1 MGPRPL
7 LFCLGLLL
15 APAALAGEVRDTEV
29 RYHDG
34 VYTLDMD
41 MVLDAGFDRVRAI
54 ITDYDHLARISGL
67 LTAASLV
74 DRPDGGLRRRLET
87 RICILFFCYKPVVVE
102 DVDEIGRDRIV
113 TTVIPAL
120 SDFRSGSS
128 RWWLSVPAPGRT
140 RVRFEYRVEP
150 DFWIPPVIGPP
161 LIKLKLGREAKK
173 TINKIEKLA
182 RG

>member
-7 LFCLGLLL
+7 LLCLGLLL
-15 APAALAGEVRDTEV
+15 ATAALAGEVRDTEV

-54 ITDYDHLARISGL
+54 ITDYDHMARLSGL
-67 LTAASLV
+67 LTASSLV
-74 DRPDGGLRRRLET
+74 DRPGGGLRRRLET
-87 RICILFFCYKPVVVE
+87 RICILFFCYEPVVVE
-102 DVDEIGRDRIV
+102 NVDEIDRDHIV

-120 SDFRSGSS
+120 SDFRSGGSV
-128 RWWLSVPAPGRT
+128 WWLSVPAPGRT
-140 RVRFEYRVEP
+140 RIRFEYRMEP
-150 DFWIPPVIGPP
+150 DFWIPPLIGPP
-161 LIKLKLGREAKK
+161 LIKAVLASEAKK
-173 TINKIEKLA
+173 TINKIEELA